1 MKKLTLEELGR
12 ISVDEFKQ
20 SNKLPV
26 TIVLDNVRSLHN
38 VGSAFRTADAF
49 KLEKIYLTGITGTP
63 PHREIEKTAL
73 GATASVEWQYA
84 EKTVDIVNMLRQ
96 RDYTIIAVE
105 QTSESQS
112 LEKFDVVPGKK
123 YCLVFGN
130 EVHGVTEEAIAL
142 ADLALEIPQHG
153 TKHSLNI
160 SVCLGI
166 VTWEF
171 FRKST
176 LTRPA

>member
-1 MKKLTLEELGR
+1 MKKLKLDELGR

-20 SNKLPV
+20 ASKLPV
-26 TIVLDNVRSLHN
+26 CIVLDNVRSLHN

-49 KLEKIYLTGITGTP
+49 RLEKMYLTGITGTP

-73 GATASVEWQYA
+73 GATASVEWEYVEKTSDLLRSLKEKQYA
-84 EKTVDIVNMLRQ
+84 
-96 RDYTIIAVE
+96 IIAVE

-112 LEKFDVVPGKK
+112 LAIFGPDPEKK

-130 EVHGVTEEAIAL
+130 EVHGVSDDAIAL
-142 ADLALEIPQHG
+142 ADNALEIPQHG

-166 VTWEF
+166 VAWEF
-171 FRKST
+171 FRKLAS
-176 LTRPA
+176 